1 MILNNKMYM
10 QWEKEDIQIII
21 GDINYRESDKVDYK
35 VDFSFL
41 ECRDKNER
49 DKKKE
54 EFKNDICSFANA
66 NGGYL
71 IFGIEEK
78 KGIPIQITGI
88 NIQGNNTDRFEL
100 SLRNII
106 NQIIPMSPMCQIKFI
121 NIEEKYIVIVY
132 ITKGYCGPYVSG
144 KEGSYRFLVR
154 RGNSKTDMRYDEV
167 KRMFNQSLMLSEQ
180 IEQFRY
186 KRINMCNNKDGIAST
201 IKYSK
206 FALVHTIPETAL
218 DNSFLFNPYDV
229 FSSGSIKLGFVFN
242 SCSSGV
248 SMPNVDG
255 MAFKSYDDDKYLQ
268 IFKSGI
274 VERYIGIKERK
285 HDSISSIPIVSIYEE
300 IEKVIV
306 ETVRLYRTININ
318 VPIYIVISIEN
329 CKGSRS
335 DNNFETDYV
344 GFIDRDDVGCMPMAL
359 HNIEDNSEIEKFKEM
374 IKQELYQSVGRKTM

>member
-242 SCSSGV
+242 CCSSGV